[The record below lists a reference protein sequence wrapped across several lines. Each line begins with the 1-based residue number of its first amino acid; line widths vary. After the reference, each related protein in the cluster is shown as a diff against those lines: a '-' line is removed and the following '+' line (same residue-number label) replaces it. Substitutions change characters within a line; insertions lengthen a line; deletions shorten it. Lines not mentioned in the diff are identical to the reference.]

1 MMIITAGIYKGRKLT
16 APDEKITRPTL
27 SKTRMGIFNS
37 LYSIL
42 GTFEG
47 KTFLDFFGGSGI
59 MGLEALS
66 RGFSSVKV
74 FELNKKS
81 AEIIKKNYRMLGLE
95 ADLTIGDSIKI
106 LAKTKEKFDVIY
118 IDPPY
123 KSNLYE
129 DAIKLSNGNIIV
141 VEHSDNLD
149 FERYEIIKEKTYG
162 GCKITFLSNFSLN
175 SDNC

>member
-1 MMIITAGIYKGRKLT
+1 MIITAGIYKGRKVT

-42 GTFEG
+42 GNFEG
-47 KTFLDFFGGSGI
+47 KTFLDVFGGSGI

-74 FELNKKS
+74 FEINKKS
-81 AEIIKKNYRMLGLE
+81 AEIIKKNYGMLNLKP
-95 ADLTIGDSIKI
+95 DLTIGDSIKI
-106 LAKTKEKFDVIY
+106 LANINEKFDVIY

-123 KSNLYE
+123 KSGLYE
-129 DAIKLSNGNIIV
+129 NVLKIANGNIIV
-141 VEHSDNLD
+141 AEHSEEVD
-149 FERYEIIKEKTYG
+149 FTGFEIIKQKVYG
-162 GCKITFLSNFSLN
+162 SSKITFLKNYIPK